1 MPKKVVIIGGGTA
14 GASAALAARK
24 ADRQASITVLAREAY
39 PTYSRCGLPFA
50 IGGVIP
56 ALENLIV
63 FPEKVFAAQKIELK
77 LNTEVTG
84 LNAQTKE
91 ITYRQ
96 ADKDSIINYDALVI
110 ASGSV
115 PSVPGALLK
124 VLSGRK
130 YFVLRTIDD
139 ARRIMSAAENAKSA
153 LVIGA
158 SFIGLET
165 AEALKEKYK
174 LDVTLIEQ
182 FRVLWRMLDVDT
194 SKMVREHLTAH
205 GINVKEN
212 ETLNDLFAVPES
224 AVIIVSAG
232 IRPETGIFK
241 DAGVEIGPSGGIRTN
256 EYLQTNFPD
265 IYTAGD
271 CAESLSGVTGEPLLI
286 GLGTI
291 AARQGVVAGANA
303 ALAPDSTDG
312 LCPQGATPPK
322 WDRKIAPIILNSSV
336 LKLFG
341 REIGSAGFTEEY
353 CSKAGKISA
362 ISSLVKFPSLPHY
375 YPGGS
380 DVHVKLIADKSSGAV
395 VGGQVIG
402 ESAVGARVNMLSLI
416 IENRMTVSNILR
428 SDFCYSPPVADIWEP
443 ITITAQALERIIKAK
458 NI

>member
-1 MPKKVVIIGGGTA
+1 MPKRIVIIGGGTA

-24 ADRQASITVLAREAY
+24 SDRQAVITVLSREAY

-56 ALENLIV
+56 ALENLVV
-63 FPEKVFAAQKIELK
+63 FPEKVFAAQKIDLK
-77 LNTEVTG
+77 LNTEVTK
-84 LNAQTKE
+84 LNVQTKE
-91 ITYRQ
+91 VTYRQ
-96 ADKDSIINYDALVI
+96 ADKDGIINYDALI
-110 ASGSV
+110 ITSGSV
-115 PSVPGALLK
+115 PSVPGPLLK
-124 VLSGRK
+124 VLGSRR

-139 ARRIMSAAENAKSA
+139 ARRIMAQAASAKSA
-153 LVIGA
+153 LIIGA

-194 SKMVREHLTAH
+194 SKLVYDHLVAH
-205 GINVKEN
+205 GIKVREN
-212 ETLNDLFAVPES
+212 ETLSDLSAVPES

-232 IRPETGIFK
+232 IRPETAIFK
-241 DAGVEIGPSGGIRTN
+241 EAGIEVGPSGGIKTN

-271 CAESLSGVTGEPLLI
+271 CAESVSGATGEPLLI

-291 AARQGVVAGANA
+291 AARQGVAAGINA
-303 ALAPDSTDG
+303 SLPADSI
-312 LCPQGATPPK
+312 
-322 WDRKIAPIILNSSV
+322 DRKTVPIILNASV
-336 LKLFG
+336 LKLLG

-353 CSKAGKISA
+353 FKKTGKISTA
-362 ISSLVKFPSLPHY
+362 SGTIKFLSLPHY

-380 DVHVKLIADKSSGAV
+380 DVHVKLIADRSTGAI
-395 VGGQVIG
+395 VGGQVLG
-402 ESAVGARVNMLSLI
+402 QSAVGARVNMISLM
-416 IENRMTVSNILR
+416 IENRMTVSDVLR

-443 ITITAQALERIIKAK
+443 ITIAAQALERVIKAK
-458 NI
+458 KI